1 MEHELKRKRG
11 ESNTDRWQ
19 TSSRKEKKIPRDEL
33 LADMTLQVAWME
45 EGGNVRSRFRKQQGP
60 QEAAGEGEMSRSR
73 NQWPSDSLPPAK
85 P

>member
-1 MEHELKRKRG
+1 M
-11 ESNTDRWQ
+11 
-19 TSSRKEKKIPRDEL
+19 

-45 EGGNVRSRFRKQQGP
+45 EGGNVRRRFRKQQGP